1 VEQNGY
7 CNFIANKNM
16 SINIQTIN
24 LVSQS
29 VISDRDVNLD
39 GNHVQSVN
47 IYQTDGSFI
56 TTEPFNNKLIWYP
69 QGPYN
74 ATNTSLGEWKTFTG
88 FVGYGN
94 LNMPL
99 DARFDYARR
108 ILWIADSGN
117 KRVLKVEINSNTV
130 TDSAENGY
138 FSNSIAININ
148 NGMFY
153 VKSIKDSQTG
163 IIQQYNQ
170 SVDLQNSFEFSCLY
184 PYNGDN
190 ITSTYGFM
198 YNLPLPSSMCFD
210 HARNR
215 LWWVGE
221 NTIYMMDTLNKNI
234 VPYIILSDGFCES
247 KSVDI
252 DFKSGNAFVVAKKSG
267 YNGSYILQ
275 MFRDNNSIVSTAY
288 MEKIEPSSPPYGV

>member
-1 VEQNGY
+1 
-7 CNFIANKNM
+7 M

-24 LVSQS
+24 LVSKS
-29 VISDRDVNLD
+29 VISDRDVDLD

-47 IYQTDGSFI
+47 IYQTDGSFV

-69 QGPYN
+69 QGPN
-74 ATNTSLGEWKTFTG
+74 NVANTSLGEWKTFTT

-148 NGMFY
+148 NGMCY

-170 SVDLQNSFEFSCLY
+170 SVDLQNSFEFACLY

-190 ITSTYGFM
+190 ITNTYGFI

-210 HARNR
+210 HSRNR

-221 NTIYMMDTLNKNI
+221 DTIYMMDTLNKNI
-234 VPYIILSDGFCES
+234 VPYIILSDGFYEL
-247 KSVDI
+247 KSIDI
-252 DFKSGNAFVVAKKSG
+252 DFKSGNAFVIAKRIG

-275 MFRDNNSIVSTAY
+275 MFRDNNFIVSTAY